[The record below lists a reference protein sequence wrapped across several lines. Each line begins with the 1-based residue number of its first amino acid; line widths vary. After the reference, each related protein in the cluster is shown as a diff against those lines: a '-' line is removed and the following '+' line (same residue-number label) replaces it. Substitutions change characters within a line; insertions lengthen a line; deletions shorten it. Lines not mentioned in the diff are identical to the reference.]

1 VSVVIMWIGVYV
13 HWWSFVDDCE
23 CLNKTLIASLTC
35 LCLYTWWIYVMIIIL
50 VIVMKW
56 ELCVCVC
63 IYIYIWCG

>member
-1 VSVVIMWIGVYV
+1 MWIGVYV

-50 VIVMKW
+50 VIVMK
-56 ELCVCVC
+56 
-63 IYIYIWCG
+63 